1 MKTAKSYQD
10 CLFSRILG
18 LIILSS
24 LAYPTVQAGAV
35 WAQFKSYSTSTS
47 TGKSASS
54 YSTTSN
60 TGSGSGSS
68 RSSFGSYQKPGGGG
82 NVSGFGSYQKPGQS
96 ASGGF
101 GTYQRPSGGSTG
113 FGNQGVNPNFG
124 GTRVNPQ
131 GFGHG
136 QAKGAGHAVSPGG
149 VYSEFK
155 SPHGVIRWLSG
166 QMPLKVWVSNGLA
179 LDYIMDP
186 KLGAPVANVD
196 NLAAW
201 PDLVANLIADP
212 RKLHKLP
219 AAKGY
224 DPAHRAAALQGIN
237 SWKRFESEG
246 LFSYQITNE
255 PQEADIHVFF
265 VNHFVNNLAMALFA
279 NDIRGYTA
287 KRSFPYQAVVA
298 KKKIPFK
305 PVVIVLRCTDKAGN
319 PIAIP
324 KMQAAAAH
332 EMGHALGI
340 EGHSPNSGDLMS
352 IYYGNGTVSAGD
364 AATIRYLYGLTPDL
378 VP

>member
-1 MKTAKSYQD
+1 MKAGKGYQD
-10 CLFSRILG
+10 GLFSRFLG
-18 LIILSS
+18 LIILTS

-35 WAQFKSYSTSTS
+35 WAQFKSYQTGTSS
-47 TGKSASS
+47 GHSNVSS
-54 YSTTSN
+54 SSHSN
-60 TGSGSGSS
+60 AGSS
-68 RSSFGSYQKPGGGG
+68 GRSSFGSYQRPGSSA
-82 NVSGFGSYQKPGQS
+82 SGFGSYQKPASQNS
-96 ASGGF
+96 AAGGF
-101 GTYQRPSGGSTG
+101 GSYQRPSGGG
-113 FGNQGVNPNFG
+113 FGNTGVNPNFG
-124 GTRVNPQ
+124 ATNVNPQ

-136 QAKGAGHAVSPGG
+136 QAKGAGRATAPGG
-149 VYSEFK
+149 VYPEFK
-155 SPHGVIRWLSG
+155 SSHGTIRWLSG

-179 LDYIMDP
+179 IDAVMDP

-196 NLAAW
+196 NVGGW
-201 PDLVANLIADP
+201 PDLVAQLISDP
-212 RKLHKLP
+212 RQLHKLP
-219 AAKGY
+219 VAKGY
-224 DPAHRAAALQGIN
+224 DPAHRTAVLNGIA

-246 LFSYQITNE
+246 LFSYQLTEE

-279 NDIRGYTA
+279 NDIRGYTS

-298 KKKIPFK
+298 HKKIPFK

-319 PIAIP
+319 PMVLP

-352 IYYGNGTVSAGD
+352 IYYGNGTISSSD
-364 AATIRYLYGLTPDL
+364 AATIRYLYSQTPDL

>member
-1 MKTAKSYQD
+1 MKTAKGYQD
-10 CLFSRILG
+10 GLFSRTLR
-18 LIILSS
+18 LIILVPFIG
-24 LAYPTVQAGAV
+24 LAYPAFEAGAA
-35 WAQFKSYSTSTS
+35 WAQFKGYSTSTS
-47 TGKSASS
+47 TGKSASGS
-54 YSTTSN
+54 SS
-60 TGSGSGSS
+60 TGSSS
-68 RSSFGSYQKPGGGG
+68 RSSFGSYQRPGGGG
-82 NVSGFGSYQKPGQS
+82 NATGFGSYQRPASQNS
-96 ASGGF
+96 AAGGF
-101 GTYQRPSGGSTG
+101 GTYQRPSGAG

-166 QMPLKVWVSNGLA
+166 QMPLKIWVSKGLA
-179 LDYIMDP
+179 IDAIMDP
-186 KLGAPVANVD
+186 KLGAPVANVE
-196 NLAAW
+196 NLAKW
-201 PDLVANLIADP
+201 PDLVAELVSDP
-212 RKLHKLP
+212 RKLHSLP
-219 AAKGY
+219 VAKGY
-224 DPAHRAAALQGIN
+224 DPAHRAAVLQGIN

-246 LFSYQITNE
+246 LFSYQISEE
-255 PQEADIHVFF
+255 PQTADIHVFF
-265 VNHFVNNLAMALFA
+265 VNHFVNSLAMALFA

-287 KRSFPYQAVVA
+287 KRSFPYQAIVA
-298 KKKIPFK
+298 KKQIPFR

-352 IYYGNGTVSAGD
+352 IYYGNGTVSSGD